1 MNDAAGRQKQEG
13 GAKSDAT
20 FMQQLQEKK
29 RCSGD
34 HCYTRQHQYILL
46 ILLCVNVSHLDDEEE
61 CRGRIKGPVIK
72 SDDGGAT

>member
-1 MNDAAGRQKQEG
+1 MNDAAGGQKQEG

-20 FMQQLQEKK
+20 FMQQLQEK